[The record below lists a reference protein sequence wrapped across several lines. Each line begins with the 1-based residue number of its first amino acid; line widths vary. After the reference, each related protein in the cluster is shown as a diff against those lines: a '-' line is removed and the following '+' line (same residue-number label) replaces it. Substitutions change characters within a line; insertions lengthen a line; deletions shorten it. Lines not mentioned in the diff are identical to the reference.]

1 MSGPYSAYVCYCA
14 GVPDGIKELTA
25 NYIGP
30 MACIAGNEAG
40 FSKIFLPSISDQEL
54 RNPALSVLSV
64 RRFGIS

>member
-14 GVPDGIKELTA
+14 GVPDGIKQLKA